1 MKNLIYL
8 LPFLLLMVSACSKEE
23 EALPNLGVFIDTSVV
38 ITILDE
44 QGNNRLDPNHVRYL
58 DPEDIKIFYEINGR
72 LEEFYED
79 HLDMPRNFR
88 INQPG
93 FGRDYNL
100 ALFLSEKTVIQWNEN
115 ESDSIEAEIY
125 RSDDLNRIQLIKVY
139 FNGDLKWDNAS
150 LTASEFTIIK

>member
-8 LPFLLLMVSACSKEE
+8 LPFLLLMVSACSKEDIQ
-23 EALPNLGVFIDTSVV
+23 PNLGVDIHNSVNIIV
-38 ITILDE
+38 LDH
-44 QGNNRLDPNHVRYL
+44 QGNNRLDPNHERYL

-72 LEEFYED
+72 LEEFYEA

-88 INQPG
+88 IIPPE

-100 ALFLSEKTVIQWNEN
+100 AVVLSEKTVIQWNEN
-115 ESDSIEAEIY
+115 ESDTIEAEFYIP
-125 RSDDLNRIQLIKVY
+125 DDINRIQLIKVY
-139 FNGDLKWDNAS
+139 FNGELKWDNAS